1 MHRSSFKRLFAQLPR
16 QGTQHQHITVPGRA
30 AQRHHAQRMDPRD
43 KMSPTRQRERLVPK
57 SPLFLEGGKE
67 VGYKLALATMG
78 SALLN
83 SQTLFERSSC
93 ERPRPWH
100 GDCGLAMS
108 CLQDRQAPQRLDVI

>member
-57 SPLFLEGGKE
+57 SPPFFFP
-67 VGYKLALATMG
+67 VIVLALMLIGQET
-78 SALLN
+78 
-83 SQTLFERSSC
+83 
-93 ERPRPWH
+93 
-100 GDCGLAMS
+100 
-108 CLQDRQAPQRLDVI
+108 APAK